1 MSDSQDGESHIRE
14 LIMYW
19 TVFTSG
25 PNQSLS
31 RDVRESQGACHT
43 RELAIQASESYNG
56 GNHMEE

>member
-1 MSDSQDGESHIRE
+1 MSDSQDGESHMRE

-19 TVFTSG
+19 TLFTSG

-31 RDVRESQGACHT
+31 ESQGACHT

-56 GNHMEE
+56 GNHMEA